1 MLKFTYLFVYIKLV
15 KLRCRFW
22 SRSRS
27 NLRKKLDTDLNM
39 NECGYMRWK
48 VLDWKNL
55 GIIQKQNFFYIFFYS
70 SIEYFFLMWSVLWSR
85 EIWYVYVKKGL
96 NLTLWPRAGAG
107 AKVGASKRRT
117 VPQYL
122 SHWVAKIHGKVVRTL
137 PIQYRYCIW
146 RGLRIEVPTSKM
158 L

>member
-1 MLKFTYLFVYIKLV
+1 MLKFTYLFVYIKLE

-22 SRSRS
+22 SVSRS
-27 NLRKKLDTDLNM
+27 DLRKKLDTDLNM

-96 NLTLWPRAGAG
+96 NLTLWPRAGPG
-107 AKVGASKRRT
+107 ARVGAPKRRT

-122 SHWVAKIHGKVVRTL
+122 SNWVAKIHGKVVRTL
-137 PIQYRYCIW
+137 SIQCSILHLERFMDQS
-146 RGLRIEVPTSKM
+146 VQV
-158 L
+158 